1 MLESFLR
8 YLRFLSKSTNQHG
21 VHSPF
26 VYSYLTEGIYN
37 TKRSYKGYQKKRR
50 LLQATIDY
58 FQVKNILGTPEF
70 QIDPNK
76 EKANQFGKEAY
87 IKLHYIK
94 AIETFTKEEL
104 RELIKSIDENTILYI
119 DSPNKSKIAIE
130 NWKALIKDKRLHVTI
145 DFFIA
150 GILFTRKEQRKEH
163 FTLRV

>member
-58 FQVKNILGTPEF
+58 FQVKNILGAPEV

-76 EKANQFGKEAY
+76 EKAEHVGDAAY
-87 IKLHYIK
+87 IKLHDIK
-94 AIETFTKEEL
+94 AIETFTKQEL
-104 RELIKSIDENTILYI
+104 RVLIKSIDENTIPYI
-119 DSPNKSKIAIE
+119 DSPNKSKIVIE
-130 NWKALIKDKRLHVTI
+130 NWKAFIKDKRLHVTI

>member
-104 RELIKSIDENTILYI
+104 RELIKSIDENTRSEEHTSELQ
-119 DSPNKSKIAIE
+119 SRGH
-130 NWKALIKDKRLHVTI
+130 LVCRLLLEKKKGQRHQ
-145 DFFIA
+145 
-150 GILFTRKEQRKEH
+150 EQ
-163 FTLRV
+163 

>member
-104 RELIKSIDENTILYI
+104 DRKSTRLN
-119 DSPNKSKIAIE
+119 SSHVAISYAVFCLKKKK
-130 NWKALIKDKRLHVTI
+130 NSTTRLRPTQTLLWSL
-145 DFFIA
+145 
-150 GILFTRKEQRKEH
+150 GLTRI
-163 FTLRV
+163 